1 MVAHFQNQLFLKM
14 SFCVHVF
21 SKMIELRTKI
31 KILLFSVLIE
41 VTEYVAVFKNINF
54 FKNSSYFYKNY
65 IFLLKKLPQQIVIAK
80 RVFNISQKSYVLC
93 ILMYKKRSYY
103 NFK

>member
-31 KILLFSVLIE
+31 KILLLSVLIE

-65 IFLLKKLPQQIVIAK
+65 IFLLKNYDNKLLLQKEFSIFRKNPTYS
-80 RVFNISQKSYVLC
+80 VF
-93 ILMYKKRSYY
+93 
-103 NFK
+103 